1 MIDPHLFVKKI
12 EQDLRDQL
20 TIDGRI
26 GENSYQ
32 LILNDLDYLKQKL
45 IEDNKLEVPNIIPS
59 NLIDQLGLASYLIQ
73 FYQAG
78 QTTASIA
85 NSLSTIAGTVIKID
99 HIEEWLTTYK
109 ETNSLYIKPNENKIG
124 SIFDASSR
132 YQDLYENLSGL
143 LDDIKL
149 ATDNNFKGKSTTRE
163 QILIELFREMRMLT
177 TEADKFVSTQIRAQS
192 MRTLIADIVNTIAA
206 YNPIVARDLISIIK
220 MKSSLWDALLLGGI
234 SQPVLHQVDKK
245 TIKDSREDIKDD
257 KLYITGEED

>member
-1 MIDPHLFVKKI
+1 MIDAHLFVKKI

-20 TIDGRI
+20 TIDEKI

-32 LILNDLDYLKQKL
+32 LILNDLEYLRNKL
-45 IEDNKLEVPNIIPS
+45 VEDNSLATPNIIPA

-78 QTTASIA
+78 QTISSIA
-85 NSLSTIAGTVIKID
+85 NSLSTIAGYAVKTTD
-99 HIEEWLTTYK
+99 IEDWLTSYK
-109 ETNSLYIKPNENKIG
+109 ENNSLYIKPNENKIG

-132 YQDLYENLSGL
+132 YQDLYENLTNL

-149 ATDNNFKGKSTTRE
+149 AQDNNFKGKSTTKE
-163 QILIELFREMRMLT
+163 QVLIELFREMRMLT

-192 MRTLIADIVNTIAA
+192 MRTLIGDIVNTISA
-206 YNPIVARDLISIIK
+206 YNPIIARDIITILK

-245 TIKDSREDIKDD
+245 IIKETAEQLK
-257 KLYITGEED
+257 EEDK

>member
-1 MIDPHLFVKKI
+1 MIEPHLFVKKI

-20 TIDGRI
+20 TIDERI

-45 IEDNKLEVPNIIPS
+45 IEDNKLEIPNIIPS
-59 NLIDQLGLASYLIQ
+59 NLVDQLGLASYLIQ
-73 FYQAG
+73 FYQSG
-78 QTTASIA
+78 QTISSIA
-85 NSLSTIAGTVIKID
+85 NSLSTIAGQTIRTD
-99 HIEEWLTTYK
+99 HIDEWLTTYK

-143 LDDIKL
+143 FDDIKL
-149 ATDNNFKGKSTTRE
+149 ANDNNFKGKSTTRE
-163 QILIELFREMRMLT
+163 QVLIELFREMRMLT

-220 MKSSLWDALLLGGI
+220 LKSSLWDALLLGGI
-234 SQPVLHQVDKK
+234 SQPILHQVSKN
-245 TIKDSREDIKDD
+245 TIKDTREDIKE
-257 KLYITGEED
+257 IEGI